1 MSRAVSVPVFPVSVF
16 PASSTAKIAVAPSAM
31 TVHLVNPSHIS
42 FGIGVITPRWLFVL
56 GAATPAAYGLPNI
69 VDETL
74 EPLDLH
80 TIKAGD
86 IVGIGIHT
94 GNALRGYEIGTAAR
108 ARGATVVFGGIH
120 ATLYPDEAH
129 ELGGAHAVVC
139 GDGDVVWPLV
149 INDAAH
155 GTLQRRYEGGRV
167 DADRFVP
174 ARWDLLPAG
183 RYMWGSVQ
191 TVRGCPKHCSFCSVW
206 RTDGQKPRQRGV
218 DSVVEEIIDL
228 RRQGFRFVALADD
241 NFYPVAL
248 ADLAMAER
256 QGNVSRLEQLRALRA
271 ERFELMARLAEL
283 PPDMV
288 FFTQITM
295 EAAEDD
301 SFLDAMRRAHIK
313 GALVGVEAVTPEG
326 LRDVYKNFNE
336 AGEALVDRLKKF
348 REHGVYVLG
357 SFIFGLPS
365 DRASTFD
372 ATADVAE
379 RAGVAFAQFVMLT
392 PYPGTVDFEAWEK
405 KVGASAERVAGI
417 PITRHWLIPQAQR
430 PKVYAPHPVM
440 TPDEIRARTQ
450 AVWDRFY
457 SLRRIWVRSRCA
469 QTLRARLA
477 FVLISKLYR
486 QMYANTGIATDSAR
500 VNRANRWAR
509 LIARPCRRLFVARP
523 LPAFG
528 ERSGTRLAAQ
538 STRGGRDGQETE
550 QV

>member
-1 MSRAVSVPVFPVSVF
+1 MSAR
-16 PASSTAKIAVAPSAM
+16 
-31 TVHLVNPSHIS
+31 VHLINPSELS
-42 FGIGVITPRWLFVL
+42 FGVAVITPRWLYVL
-56 GAATPAAYGLPNI
+56 AAATGTQWGDPNLI
-69 VDETL
+69 DETL
-74 EPLDLH
+74 DQVDPNV
-80 TIKAGD
+80 IAPGD
-86 IVGIGIHT
+86 VVGIGIHT
-94 GNALRGYEIGTAAR
+94 GNALRGYELGQMAR
-108 ARGATVVFGGIH
+108 ARGAWVVFGGIH
-120 ATLYPDEAH
+120 ATLFPEEVREHGA
-129 ELGGAHAVVC
+129 AHAVVK
-139 GDGDVVWPLV
+139 GDGDIVWARVIEDCVRNAPLP
-149 INDAAH
+149 
-155 GTLQRRYEGGRV
+155 RYDGGKVEGG
-167 DADRFVP
+167 DFKP
-174 ARWDLLPAG
+174 ARWSLIPPG
-183 RYMWGSVQ
+183 KYMWASVQ

-206 RTDGQKPRQRGV
+206 KTDGQRPRQRTV
-218 DSVVEEIIDL
+218 DAVVSEIVDL
-228 RRQGFRFVALADD
+228 RRRGFRFIALADD
-241 NFYPVAL
+241 NFYPVTL
-248 ADLAMAER
+248 DDLAKAAR
-256 QGNVSRLEQLRALRA
+256 RADKGRLEELRAMRA
-271 ERFELMARLAEL
+271 ERFELMEALSQL
-283 PPDMV
+283 PDDTV

-365 DRASTFD
+365 DRASTFE

-523 LPAFG
+523 LPTLG
-528 ERSGTRLAAQ
+528 ERSGTRLAVQ